1 MLTPQEVAEHGFSKA
16 RVGGYSMKE
25 VDDFLDQLTVDYT
38 TLHGDNAR
46 LKEEIE
52 TLNRRIEEY
61 RETEEAMRST
71 LLSAQKMAKTIV
83 EEAEEEKT
91 KIISEAEADGI
102 RRKAEL
108 EQAIAESEDKLAL
121 AQANA
126 QQFIA
131 QMRDLVNE
139 QSNFLD
145 LLPDMTVSARPEPE
159 APAEEPVPDSVPE
172 QAPAAP
178 AEEPQEAA
186 TVTVDAA
193 ETVDTGAEDASAD
206 SRIDFDNLKF
216 GKDYEIE

>member
-108 EQAIAESEDKLAL
+108 EQAIAESEDRLAL

-178 AEEPQEAA
+178 AGEPQEAA
-186 TVTVDAA
+186 TVTVEAA